1 MNKEEIINLMVE
13 SINQDNREIC
23 ERGGMDKDQIEKQI
37 EQSQPSLAYMAE
49 SLYNKLIEKEIIKN

>member
-13 SINQDNREIC
+13 SINQDNRELC

-49 SLYNKLIEKEIIKN
+49 SLYSKLIEKEIIKN